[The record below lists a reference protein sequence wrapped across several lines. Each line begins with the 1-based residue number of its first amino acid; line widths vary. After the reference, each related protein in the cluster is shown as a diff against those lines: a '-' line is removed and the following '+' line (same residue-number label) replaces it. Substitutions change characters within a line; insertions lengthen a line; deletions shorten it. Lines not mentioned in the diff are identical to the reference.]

1 MNIKVNRKAL
11 RLKPQHILQE
21 SSRMMEGSPKQIM
34 KMRYLK
40 SNLYNT
46 AEHYKIF
53 FLGLSLGNVKMKLFF
68 FYLTN
73 YENEIQASERE
84 KKKVQLKLKRY
95 IFFPHNRR
103 LMIIYAPKMDFL
115 CN

>member
-1 MNIKVNRKAL
+1 
-11 RLKPQHILQE
+11 
-21 SSRMMEGSPKQIM
+21 MMEGSPKQIM

-73 YENEIQASERE
+73 YENEIQASER

-95 IFFPHNRR
+95 IY
-103 LMIIYAPKMDFL
+103 IYFSPTIGA
-115 CN
+115 

>member
-1 MNIKVNRKAL
+1 
-11 RLKPQHILQE
+11 
-21 SSRMMEGSPKQIM
+21 MEGSPKQIM

-84 KKKVQLKLKRY
+84 KKGTIKVKKIY
-95 IFFPHNRR
+95 IFPPQSALDDH
-103 LMIIYAPKMDFL
+103 L
-115 CN
+115 CTEDGLLV